1 MEESIVGI
9 IPNVSTG
16 LFGQKAYNLIVTD
29 KRLIAA
35 VMTSKMLSDAA
46 KKQSEE
52 SKSRGEGFLKRM
64 ASTAFSHSHFHE
76 KYFEMSPDEI
86 LSEHSENYYLDPS
99 MIKKM
104 SIKKGSNTD
113 FEEKSNPHQLKIK
126 STKGKFTFSFST
138 ITPKEVK
145 NVLSSTF
152 NGFI

>member
-16 LFGQKAYNLIVTD
+16 LLGQKAYNLIVTD

-46 KKQSEE
+46 KTQAAE
-52 SKSRGEGFLKRM
+52 SKGRGEGFLKRM
-64 ASTAFSHSHFHE
+64 ASTAHSHSHFHE

-86 LSEHSENYYLDPS
+86 LSEHPENYYLDPS

-104 SIKKGSNTD
+104 SIKKGSIND
-113 FEEKSNPHQLKIK
+113 FEDKTNPHQLNIK
-126 STKGKFTFSFST
+126 STKGKFKFSFST

-145 NVLSSTF
+145 KVLSPAF